1 MKTREKILET
11 ALHLFNERGV
21 SQVSSRAISQELGI
35 SYGNLTYHFAKK
47 KDIVLALYGRLQ
59 KEMEQ
64 SLGIIFQKIFE
75 ENFTK
80 DTIRILF
87 ELTLK
92 YKFIYLNMVELV
104 RQFEEIR
111 ETEFLFHE
119 SRIKIIRKVMQD
131 LVREGYLKE
140 EEGGFDYTLMG
151 RRLDIIFQFWLIN
164 AEIFY
169 RGKEDDKVG
178 FYMELLYNAITPH
191 LTERGLEKFEE
202 FKGTKQDAV

>member
-11 ALHLFNERGV
+11 ALQLFNEKGV

-47 KDIVLALYGRLQ
+47 KDIVLALYSRLQ

-64 SLGIIFQKIFE
+64 ALGIIFQKIFE

-80 DTIRILF
+80 YTIRILF

-111 ETEFLFHE
+111 ETEFLFYE

-131 LVREGYLKE
+131 LVREGFLKE
-140 EEGGFDYTLMG
+140 AKQGFDYSLMG
-151 RRLDIIFQFWLIN
+151 RRLDIIFQFWLVN

-169 RGKEDDKVG
+169 RGKDEEKVD

-191 LTERGLEKFEE
+191 LTERGMQKFED
-202 FKGTKQDAV
+202 FKAG